1 MALAF
6 TATSDRDPLSYRA
19 GDPMIFSFR
28 VSDAPAGARIRWRR
42 TGDDGREERGETSAA
57 TQPLSGASRLSGAL
71 PLSGAS
77 RLSELSPEGALRPR
91 SGHLSGEAALTTSLD
106 RPGFVRIEAELLDAG
121 GAPVAR
127 FDGGA
132 GADAD
137 AIRADAPEPPDFDAF
152 WAGRKAALD
161 AVPMDGASC
170 VEIESP
176 RPGVRVFE
184 VTVPC
189 PGGRPS
195 TALLSV
201 PAAGGPFPAFARF
214 RGYETSWSPTA
225 YNTPT
230 PAELRDDALVLFVS
244 AHGFAFNREPAYYA
258 ALREA
263 SRSNGHDVAFDPA
276 QNADPATAYFGG
288 MSWRVLRALQWLKRR
303 PEWDGRS
310 LTVFGGS
317 MAGLQS
323 IWAAALDPDVTECRP
338 RIPWCCNLAGPAS
351 GRAHGDWFVPW
362 VPALGYYDPVH
373 LARRIPASCRVV
385 VPQAGLGDYVCPPSG
400 VMAFYNALACP
411 KEIAFV
417 QGATHF
423 SFPEEPSQTSR
434 RSAPASARTS
444 AAPR

>member
-1 MALAF
+1 MNPTLDC
-6 TATSDRDPLSYRA
+6 TSDRDPLSYRA
-19 GDPMIFSFR
+19 GDPMVFAFR
-28 VSDAPAGARIRWRR
+28 ATGAPAGARIRWRR
-42 TGDDGREERGETSAA
+42 TGDDGRTE
-57 TQPLSGASRLSGAL
+57 
-71 PLSGAS
+71 
-77 RLSELSPEGALRPR
+77 
-91 SGHLSGEAALTTSLD
+91 SGEAAIAAHGAAPSLRGSAAPVVGGGAAPSLPRTARPVVVEGGGEADDARLATTLD

-121 GAPVAR
+121 GAPLAR

-132 GADAD
+132 GADVD
-137 AIRADAPEPPDFDAF
+137 AIRADAPEPPDLDAF

-161 AVPMDGASC
+161 AVPMDGATC
-170 VEIESP
+170 VEIASP
-176 RPGVRVFE
+176 RAGVRVFE
-184 VTVPC
+184 VAVPC

-225 YNTPT
+225 YETP
-230 PAELRDDALVLFVS
+230 PPEEMRDDALVLFVS

-288 MSWRVLRALQWLKRR
+288 MSWRVLRALQWLERR

-411 KEIAFV
+411 KEITFV

-423 SFPEEPSQTSR
+423 SFPAEPAQTAHRSR
-434 RSAPASARTS
+434 LP
-444 AAPR
+444 